1 MVNHKYQ
8 GKGIASNLDK
18 DDKNKYKDY
27 LYIELNACIEKKN
40 VSFYQ
45 KLGFNI
51 VKEGTPM
58 QLCNPETMKVKL

>member
-1 MVNHKYQ
+1 MVNPKYQ
-8 GKGIASNLDK
+8 GKGIASNLVEMI
-18 DDKNKYKDY
+18 KNKYKDY
-27 LYIELNACIEKKN
+27 LYIELMPDEKKN
-40 VSFYQ
+40 VNFYQ